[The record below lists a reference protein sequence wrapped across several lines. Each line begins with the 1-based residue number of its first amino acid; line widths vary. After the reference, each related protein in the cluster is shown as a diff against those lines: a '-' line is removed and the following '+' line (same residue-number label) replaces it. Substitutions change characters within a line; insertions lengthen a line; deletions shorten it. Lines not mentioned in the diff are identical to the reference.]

1 MHNVRNSL
9 SECSQYIVMEG
20 GRAGMKHSV
29 VTEWHFGHTNYPAVL
44 RSRNNT
50 AGGGMVYK
58 SSIKASNVLIFGWS
72 RNLLQAYLLL
82 HERLRGYQSWIFA

>member
-1 MHNVRNSL
+1 
-9 SECSQYIVMEG
+9 
-20 GRAGMKHSV
+20 MKHSV

-50 AGGGMVYK
+50 GGGEMVYK
-58 SSIKASNVLIFGWS
+58 SSIKASNVLIFGWG

-82 HERLRGYQSWIFA
+82 HERLRVYLSWIFA

>member
-1 MHNVRNSL
+1 
-9 SECSQYIVMEG
+9 
-20 GRAGMKHSV
+20 MKHSV

-44 RSRNNT
+44 RSKNNR
-50 AGGGMVYK
+50 GGGEMVYK

-82 HERLRGYQSWIFA
+82 HERLRGYQSWISA